1 MNLLYVF
8 SLTKF
13 NNMHI
18 GIVIINKIIAYT
30 KIGIKIKFDNFIN
43 LTSRIKI
50 YFFIPEKSDIR

>member
-13 NNMHI
+13 NNTHR
-18 GIVIINKIIAYT
+18 GIVKINNIIAYT

-43 LTSRIKI
+43 LTSGIKI
-50 YFFIPEKSDIR
+50 YFFIPEKSEIR